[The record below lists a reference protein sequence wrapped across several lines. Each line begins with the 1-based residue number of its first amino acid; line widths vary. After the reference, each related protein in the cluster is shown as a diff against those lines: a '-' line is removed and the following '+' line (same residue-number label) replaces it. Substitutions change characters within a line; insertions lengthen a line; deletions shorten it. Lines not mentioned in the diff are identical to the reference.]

1 MAKVKLNLAKRSV
14 AEKVKLGRR
23 VEQGLT
29 NNPHFQNTSPDAAAA
44 KTATDA
50 LDKAE
55 TDMDTAYQTAQ
66 QRTVERDQAE
76 AEFDAVFT
84 NLSLEV
90 EKVSKGDPAKIESS
104 GMNTKAAAAPIGDLP
119 APTHVRAVPGKLE
132 KTVDLR
138 WTRVKGAVNYVV
150 AVSDT
155 GALDDSGK
163 WIQAGLTTKAR
174 ISCNSFTRGARRWFR
189 VAAIGTAGQ
198 GPWSD
203 PATAIAS

>member
-14 AEKVKLGRR
+14 PDKVKLGRR
-23 VEQGLT
+23 VQQGLT

-44 KTATDA
+44 KAATDA
-50 LDKAE
+50 LEKAE

-76 AEFDAVFT
+76 AEFDALFT

-104 GMNTKAAAAPIGDLP
+104 GMNTKAAAAPIGELP
-119 APTHVRAVPGKLE
+119 APAHVRAVPGKRE

-138 WTRVKGAVNYVV
+138 WNRVKGAVNYVV

-163 WIQAGLTTKAR
+163 WTQAGLTTRAR
-174 ISCNSFTRGARRWFR
+174 ISCNSFTSGTRRWFR
-189 VAAIGTAGQ
+189 IAAIGTAGQ

-203 PATAIAS
+203 PTTAIAS